1 MFVPVGTE
9 EPVPR
14 RRFPVVTASIVA
26 LNIIVFLF
34 ELSIL
39 LTGGEDALSAFFM
52 SYGVVPAAITS
63 GQSIGIPYYLT
74 PFTSM
79 FVHAGIAH
87 LGFNMLY
94 LSAFGD
100 NVEDRLGR
108 LHYVIFYLLSG
119 LAAALAQ
126 IAVNP
131 ASQVPSVGAS
141 GAIAGV
147 LAGYLLFFPTGIVRM
162 LIFLGPFITIT
173 RVSAMLFIIFW
184 FFMQLFIGVASL
196 GVMTEQTGGVAYWAH
211 IGGFTA
217 GLVLAQFYKWLK
229 PEGG

>member
-14 RRFPVVTASIVA
+14 RRFPVMTASIVA
-26 LNIIVFLF
+26 INIIVFLF

-39 LTGGEDALSAFFM
+39 LTGGEGALNTFFI

-94 LSAFGD
+94 LAVFGD
-100 NVEDRLGR
+100 NVEDWLGG
-108 LHYVIFYLLSG
+108 LHYLIFYLLSG
-119 LAAALAQ
+119 LIAALAQ
-126 IAVNP
+126 VAVNP
-131 ASQVPSVGAS
+131 ASQIPSVGAS

-147 LAGYLLFFPTGIVRM
+147 LAGYLLFFPKGIVRM
-162 LIFLGPFITIT
+162 LIFFGFFITIT
-173 RVSAMLFIIFW
+173 RVSAVLFIVFW
-184 FFMQLFIGVASL
+184 FIMQLFIGVASL

-211 IGGFTA
+211 IGGFVA
-217 GLVLAQFYKWLK
+217 GLALAQLYKIVK
-229 PEGG
+229 T